1 MSDLYDASEL
11 RVEEAIEAFNNG
23 QFPSAAAAAKAHDIE
38 PRRLQRRLKGQASRS
53 TRQPTCMALTVSQ
66 EKAICKYIEG
76 LDQIDMSPT
85 IGMLKGAAEYL
96 LQKSGSTRTVSQM
109 WPVRFLERHPQYLK
123 RKQKPLAV
131 NREQSHSSKFQ
142 ATQPMDRPV
151 TPPPL
156 SEIFAQT
163 PSTTRELIQHGE
175 ELSKTLKKLPLANER
190 LQLQVNQFIRG
201 SIASVH
207 SLQLSERDLL
217 AIREEANVK
226 ASRKKLGGRVAQ
238 KSGVITVKDVRAKTM
253 TREQDDVVKARRALA
268 MAEDKVTREQE
279 AIEKKWTKAWKAIG
293 KELRVVFKTYKKSL
307 KEEQIV
313 WRSIHVE
320 VVGRAGLTTLRR

>member
-1 MSDLYDASEL
+1 MSDVYDASEL

-66 EKAICKYIEG
+66 EKAICKYIED

-85 IGMLKGAAEYL
+85 IGMLKEVAEYL

-131 NREQSHSSKFQ
+131 NRKQSHSVVISKFQ

-151 TPPPL
+151 TPPPP

-175 ELSKTLKKLPLANER
+175 ELSKTLKKLPLANEQ

-253 TREQDDVVKARRALA
+253 TRKQDDVVNARRALA
-268 MAEDKVTREQE
+268 RAEDKVTQEQE
-279 AIEKKWTKAWKAIG
+279 AIEKKWTK
-293 KELRVVFKTYKKSL
+293 
-307 KEEQIV
+307 
-313 WRSIHVE
+313 
-320 VVGRAGLTTLRR
+320 GLEGNWEGTSSGV